1 MTMECSQHNKIN
13 DLALNH
19 LHSSP
24 FPSPFPSL
32 FLLTRKCPVMRSSV
46 GAKKKPPL
54 PPQSQP
60 RPSANPSISPPYL
73 KAPNASYPVYQ
84 RPLGC
89 CGVGPIKGQNSYLS
103 PITYHLSS
111 GTPKRTHDTHDE
123 IAIANKSYLPLNYLI
138 EIKFRN

>member
-1 MTMECSQHNKIN
+1 MQHNKMN

-24 FPSPFPSL
+24 YLSPFPSL
-32 FLLTRKCPVMRSSV
+32 FLLLTRKCPVMRSSV

-60 RPSANPSISPPYL
+60 RLSANPSISQLYL

-89 CGVGPIKGQNSYLS
+89 YGAGPIKGLKSS
-103 PITYHLSS
+103 CHLSLITCHLS
-111 GTPKRTHDTHDE
+111 HPKRTHDE
-123 IAIANKSYLPLNYLI
+123 IAIANKSCLSLNYLI

>member
-1 MTMECSQHNKIN
+1 MQHNQMN
-13 DLALNH
+13 DHALNH

-24 FPSPFPSL
+24 FPSLFP
-32 FLLTRKCPVMRSSV
+32 LTRKCPVMRSSV

-54 PPQSQP
+54 PLQSQP
-60 RPSANPSISPPYL
+60 RPSANPSISPLYL

-89 CGVGPIKGQNSYLS
+89 CGAGPIKGVKSYLF
-103 PITYHLSS
+103 PATCQLSH
-111 GTPKRTHDTHDE
+111 PKRTHDTQDE